1 MIKYH
6 HNVWRFF
13 MKTFLVIFRIIR
25 IDPDDIG
32 SDGFANMEVLN
43 KLDFYME
50 ASSRANVKKQLEQS
64 EPFVVMNDWAQSTD
78 RDVLVS
84 IYELSDKYL
93 PKNLWEIQLGYVE
106 QPKFQLEFLIAGSS
120 KRQVESKVSEAFDVF
135 FDIQQDIDYELV
147 FDIQ

>member
-1 MIKYH
+1 
-6 HNVWRFF
+6 